1 MALLWEIYFSGLC
14 NIPKKFFDML
24 LKSNKA
30 VSGYKY
36 VICDKQAKPCNRWKV
51 QYKKKRSIGF
61 ATPEEAAYLLLKL
74 YPFLSNERS
83 NGIIE
88 GNESS
93 SDDHRGD
100 GRWWMKDN
108 VRLCTSELTRMSLF
122 GIRLIMYDKE
132 ENKWPKTKLER
143 ICYLESLNITVL
155 KNSKCK
161 QVASLLRKH
170 LQKQATSTEYSLK
183 KLWNMLYPSFVY
195 KERYGTVIG
204 YFPATQRHV
213 ILFDDDDKF
222 LTNKSDDVVAPKTF
236 TVNLLSLQNW
246 KRIPWEGNV
255 LDDLEECGE
264 RVKDANALVNA
275 FGPNCP
281 RCYNN
286 LGVGALAW
294 SSCGICKLNEPGV
307 MWSLRL
313 NEIRNNQFA
322 ISRKSYSE
330 T

>member
-1 MALLWEIYFSGLC
+1 MFQDNC
-14 NIPKKFFDML
+14 NTCKKFFDML
-24 LKSNKA
+24 LRSDKA

-36 VICDKQAKPCNRWKV
+36 IICDKQAKPCNRWKV
-51 QYKKKRSIGF
+51 QYKKKRSNGF
-61 ATPEEAAYLLLKL
+61 ETPKEAAHFLLKL
-74 YPFLSNERS
+74 YPFLSNESS
-83 NGIIE
+83 NEEENDIS
-88 GNESS
+88 N
-93 SDDHRGD
+93 DDHRDD

-143 ICYLESLNITVL
+143 ICYLESLNITVP
-155 KNSKCK
+155 KDSQAR

-195 KERYGTVIG
+195 KESYGTVIG

-222 LTNKSDDVVAPKTF
+222 LTNKSDDVVAPKTY
-236 TVNLLSLQNW
+236 TVNLLASQNW
-246 KRIPWEGNV
+246 RRIPWEGNV
-255 LDDLEECGE
+255 LDNLEECGE
-264 RVKDANALVNA
+264 RVKDANDLVNA

-294 SSCGICKLNEPGV
+294 SSCAICKLNEPGV

-313 NEIRNNQFA
+313 NETRNNQFA
-322 ISRKSYSE
+322 ISPKCYTE

>member
-1 MALLWEIYFSGLC
+1 
-14 NIPKKFFDML
+14 ML
-24 LKSNKA
+24 LKSDKA

-61 ATPEEAAYLLLKL
+61 ATPKEAAYLLLKL
-74 YPFLSNERS
+74 YPFLSNETDIGDKEVPTFVSSGDNS
-83 NGIIE
+83 NVNE
-88 GNESS
+88 GQEY
-93 SDDHRGD
+93 D
-100 GRWWMKDN
+100 GRWWLKQN
-108 VRLCTSELTRMSLF
+108 VRLCTSEFTRMSLF

-132 ENKWPKTKLER
+132 ENKWPKTLLER
-143 ICYLESLNITVL
+143 ILYLENLNITVP
-155 KNSKCK
+155 KDSKCK
-161 QVASLLRKH
+161 HVASLLRKH

-183 KLWNMLYPSFVY
+183 KLWDMLYSGFVY
-195 KERYGTVIG
+195 KERHGTVVG
-204 YFPATQRHV
+204 YFPTTQRHV

-222 LTNKSDDVVAPKTF
+222 LTNKSDDVVAPKTY
-236 TVNLLSLQNW
+236 TVNLLALQNW

-264 RVKDANALVNA
+264 RVKDANNLVNA

-281 RCYNN
+281 RCHNN

-322 ISRKSYSE
+322 ISRKCYTE